1 MADSVLRLE
10 NVSKAYSSPDGSTV
24 EILKDIDLSIEM
36 GSSVSIVGQS
46 GCGKS
51 TLLACAALLLSSDGG
66 RIIYNGEDVRY
77 LDDRALS
84 ELRRNSMGFVFQSSL
99 LLEDFTALEN
109 VAMPLLIKG
118 IKKRDAYRRAEEYL
132 ALMKIDDRASY
143 KPVLLSG
150 GERQRTAIARA
161 IVSEPSIIF
170 ADEPTGALDEE
181 SASLVESLL
190 LSAVKEKGLSMMLVT
205 HNNQF
210 AMKCDHSYLLKSG
223 VLNEK

>member
-66 RIIYNGEDVRY
+66 RIIYNGDDVRY

>member
-10 NVSKAYSSPDGSTV
+10 NVSKAYVSPDGSPV
-24 EILKDIDLSIEM
+24 EILKDITLSIEK

-51 TLLACAALLLSSDGG
+51 TLLACAALLLSYDSG
-66 RIIYNGEDVRY
+66 RILYNGIDVVSM
-77 LDDRALS
+77 DNRALS
-84 ELRRNSMGFVFQSSL
+84 ELRRSAMGFVFQSSL
-99 LLEDFTALEN
+99 LLEDFTAIEN

-118 IKKRDAYRRAEEYL
+118 MRKRDAFRKAEEYL
-132 ALMKIDDRASY
+132 ALMKIEERAQY

-181 SASLVESLL
+181 SAELAENLL

>member
-1 MADSVLRLE
+1 
-10 NVSKAYSSPDGSTV
+10 
-24 EILKDIDLSIEM
+24 
-36 GSSVSIVGQS
+36 
-46 GCGKS
+46 
-51 TLLACAALLLSSDGG
+51 
-66 RIIYNGEDVRY
+66 
-77 LDDRALS
+77 
-84 ELRRNSMGFVFQSSL
+84 
-99 LLEDFTALEN
+99 
-109 VAMPLLIKG
+109 
-118 IKKRDAYRRAEEYL
+118 
-132 ALMKIDDRASY
+132 MKIDDRASY